1 MLENI
6 RLSLRGILSHKMR
19 SFLTMLGIIIGIAA
33 IIAIV
38 STIQGANEQIKQN
51 LVGAGSNT
59 VTVSI
64 NRDGYPMDFSYEA
77 IPDGVPM
84 LDDSVRAQLEAL
96 DTVEAVSFYN
106 VRNYGD
112 GVYYLNNDMSSCNV
126 YGIDETYFDAAG
138 YRLMR
143 GRGFTE
149 QELAQ
154 GAKVCLLDSMAV
166 EAAFEGEDP
175 IGKVIDFRTEPVV
188 VIGIVEK
195 TNTFEPVIQTL
206 DDWYTYSAA
215 SQGSGRIFVPQKV
228 WPTLFRYDEPYT
240 VLLRAVSTDD
250 MTKAGSDGAE
260 ILNATLRLPEESTIT
275 YQGQDLLSQAQD
287 IQNLSQ
293 STNVMLIAV
302 ASISLI
308 VGGIGVMNI
317 MLVSVTER
325 TREIGLKKALG
336 ANRRR
341 ILGQFLTEATVL
353 SMLGGLL
360 GVIMGIILAN
370 VIAKVALVPVSIS
383 GSAIAIAVAFSML
396 VGMVFGLLPSIKA
409 ANLHPIDALRYE

>member
-1 MLENI
+1 MFENI

-38 STIQGANEQIKQN
+38 STIQGANEQIKEN

-59 VTVSI
+59 VTVSLSQ
-64 NRDGYPMDFSYEA
+64 DGWPMDFGYGPL
-77 IPDGVPM
+77 PDGVPL
-84 LDDSVRAQLEAL
+84 LDDTVRKELESL
-96 DTVEAVSFYN
+96 DTVESVSFYN
-106 VRNYGD
+106 YRSYAEGL
-112 GVYYLNNDMSSCNV
+112 YYLNNDMGSCTV
-126 YGIDETYFDAAG
+126 YGIDSSYFHTAG
-138 YRLMR
+138 YHLVQ
-143 GRGFTE
+143 GRGFT
-149 QELAQ
+149 AQ
-154 GAKVCLLDSMAV
+154 DLQKGAKVCLLDDVAV
-166 EAAFEGEDP
+166 DTAFEGENP
-175 IGKVIDFRTEPVV
+175 IGKVIDFKDEPVV
-188 VIGIVEK
+188 VIGVVEH
-195 TNTFEPVIQTL
+195 TSTFEPVINTL
-206 DDWYTYSAA
+206 QDWYTYSAA
-215 SQGSGRIFVPQKV
+215 SQGSGKIFLPQKV

-240 VLLRAVSTDD
+240 VLLRATSTDD
-250 MTKAGSDGAE
+250 MTKAGADAAE
-260 ILNATLRLPEESTIT
+260 ILNATLQVGEDSPIT

-287 IQNLSQ
+287 IQNLSR

-302 ASISLI
+302 ASISRI

-336 ANRRR
+336 ANKKR

-360 GVIMGIILAN
+360 GVIVGIILAN
-370 VIAKVALVPVSIS
+370 VIAKVAFVPVSIS
-383 GSAIAIAVAFSML
+383 GGAIAIAVAFSML
-396 VGMVFGLLPSIKA
+396 VGVVFGLLPSVKA

>member
-38 STIQGANEQIKQN
+38 STIQGTNEQIKQN

-64 NRDGYPMDFSYEA
+64 NRDGYPMEFGYGD
-77 IPDGVPM
+77 IPDGIPM
-84 LDDSVRAQLEAL
+84 LDDTVREKLEAL

-106 VRNYGD
+106 VRFYGD
-112 GVYYLNNDMSSCNV
+112 GVYYLNNDMSSCTV
-126 YGIDETYFDAAG
+126 YGIDETYLDAAG
-138 YRLMR
+138 YHLIK
-143 GRGFTE
+143 GRGFTT
-149 QELAQ
+149 QELEK
-154 GAKVCLLDSMAV
+154 GAKVCLLDTV
-166 EAAFEGEDP
+166 AAEGTFEGENP
-175 IGKVIDFRTEPVV
+175 IGKIIDFQDEPVL
-188 VIGIVEK
+188 VIGIVEHK
-195 TNTFEPVIQTL
+195 STFEPVIHTL

-215 SQGSGRIFVPQKV
+215 AQGSGQIFLPQQV

-240 VLLRAVSTDD
+240 VLLRATSTDD
-250 MTKAGSDGAE
+250 MTKAGADAAE
-260 ILNATLRLPEESTIT
+260 ILNATLQVPEDSTIA
-275 YQGQDLLSQAQD
+275 YRGQDLLSQAQD

-293 STNVMLIAV
+293 STNILLVAV
-302 ASISLI
+302 ASISLL

-336 ANRRR
+336 ATRRR

-353 SMLGGLL
+353 SMLGGLVGVLL
-360 GVIMGIILAN
+360 GVVLAN
-370 VIAKVALVPVSIS
+370 VIAKVAFVPVMIS
-383 GSAIAIAVAFSML
+383 GGAIAIAVGFSML
-396 VGMVFGLLPSIKA
+396 VGIVFGLLPSVKA

>member
-1 MLENI
+1 MIENI

-59 VTVSI
+59 VTVSV
-64 NRDGYPMDFSYEA
+64 NRDGYPMDFGYGPL
-77 IPDGVPM
+77 PDGVPL
-84 LDDSVRAQLEAL
+84 LDDTIRKELESL

-106 VRNYGD
+106 VRSYAEGL
-112 GVYYLNNDMSSCNV
+112 YYLNNDMSSCTV
-126 YGIDETYFDAAG
+126 YGIDSTYFDAAG
-138 YRLMR
+138 YHLVQ
-143 GRGFTE
+143 GRGFTA
-149 QELAQ
+149 QELQ
-154 GAKVCLLDSMAV
+154 KGAKVCLLDSVAV
-166 EAAFEGEDP
+166 ETAFEGENP
-175 IGKVIDFRTEPVV
+175 IGKVIDFKDEPVMIIGV
-188 VIGIVEK
+188 VEHK
-195 TNTFEPVIQTL
+195 STFEPVIHTL
-206 DDWYTYSAA
+206 EDWYTYSAA
-215 SQGSGRIFVPQKV
+215 SQGSGKIFLPQKV

-240 VLLRAVSTDD
+240 VLLRATSTDD
-250 MTKAGSDGAE
+250 MTKAGADAAE
-260 ILNATLRLPEESTIT
+260 ILNATLQVPEESTIT

-287 IQNLSQ
+287 IQNLSR

-336 ANRRR
+336 ANKRQ
-341 ILGQFLTEATVL
+341 ILAQFLTEATVL

-360 GVIMGIILAN
+360 GVIVGIVLAN

-383 GSAIAIAVAFSML
+383 GGAIAIAVAFSML
-396 VGMVFGLLPSIKA
+396 VGIVFGLLPSVKA
-409 ANLHPIDALRYE
+409 SRLHPIDALRYE

>member
-59 VTVSI
+59 VTVSL
-64 NRDGYPMDFSYEA
+64 NRDGYPMDFSYESA
-77 IPDGVPM
+77 PDGVPM
-84 LDDSVRAQLEAL
+84 LDDGVRRELQAL

-106 VRNYGD
+106 VRYYGD
-112 GVYYLNNDMSSCNV
+112 GVYHLNNDMSSCSV
-126 YGIDETYFDAAG
+126 YGIDEYYLDAAG
-138 YRLMR
+138 YRLMQ
-143 GRGFTE
+143 GRGFTA
-149 QELAQ
+149 QEMEK
-154 GAKVCLLDSMAV
+154 GAKVCLLDNLAV

-175 IGKVIDFRTEPVV
+175 IGKVIDFRNEPML
-188 VIGIVEK
+188 VIGVVEYK
-195 TNTFEPVIQTL
+195 NTFEPVIHTL
-206 DDWYTYSAA
+206 DDWYTYSSA
-215 SQGSGRIFVPQKV
+215 SQGSGKIFLPQKV
-228 WPTLFRYDEPYT
+228 WPTLFRYDEPFT
-240 VLLRAVSTDD
+240 VLLRAQSTDD
-250 MTKAGSDGAE
+250 MTKAGADGAE
-260 ILNATLRLPEESTIT
+260 ILNATLRLPEDSTIA

-293 STNVMLIAV
+293 STNIMLLAV
-302 ASISLI
+302 ASISLL

-336 ANRRR
+336 ATRRR
-341 ILGQFLTEATVL
+341 ILAQFLTEATVL

-360 GVIMGIILAN
+360 GVVMGIVLAN
-370 VIAKVALVPVSIS
+370 VIAKVAMVPVMIS
-383 GSAIAIAVAFSML
+383 GAAIAIAVGFSML
-396 VGMVFGLLPSIKA
+396 VGVVFGLLPSVKA
-409 ANLHPIDALRYE
+409 AKLHPIDALRYE

>member
-1 MLENI
+1 MFENI
-6 RLSLRGILSHKMR
+6 RLSLRGIMSHKMR

-51 LVGAGSNT
+51 LVGAGSNA
-59 VTVSI
+59 VTVSV
-64 NRDGYPMDFSYEA
+64 NRDGYPMDFSYGSV
-77 IPDGVPM
+77 PDGIPM
-84 LDDSVRAQLEAL
+84 LDDTTRKKLEAL

-106 VRNYGD
+106 VRHYAEGL
-112 GVYYLNNDMSSCNV
+112 YYLNSDMSSCAV
-126 YGIDETYFDAAG
+126 YGIDQSYFDAAG
-138 YRLMR
+138 YHLVQ

-149 QELAQ
+149 QEFQ
-154 GAKVCLLDSMAV
+154 KGAKVCLLDSVAV
-166 EAAFEGEDP
+166 DTAFEGENP
-175 IGKVIDFRTEPVV
+175 IGKIIDFKDEPVL
-188 VIGIVEK
+188 VIGIVEEK
-195 TNTFEPVIQTL
+195 NTFEPVIRTL

-215 SQGSGRIFVPQKV
+215 SQGMGHIFLPQKV

-240 VLLRAVSTDD
+240 VLLRATSTDD
-250 MTKAGSDGAE
+250 MTKAGADAAE
-260 ILNATLRLPEESTIT
+260 ILNATLQVGEESTIT

-287 IQNLSQ
+287 IQNLSR

-336 ANRRR
+336 ANKKR
-341 ILGQFLTEATVL
+341 ILAQFLTEATVL

-360 GVIMGIILAN
+360 GVIVGIILAN
-370 VIAKVALVPVSIS
+370 VIAKVAFVPVSIS
-383 GSAIAIAVAFSML
+383 GGAIAIAVAFSML
-396 VGMVFGLLPSIKA
+396 VGVVFGLLPSVKA